1 MVLYKV
7 SIFIILIINAMS
19 LKAQYSDYDYAQSEA
34 QKLKESVLIVRV
46 PVNGP
51 KVRYLKTKIKESIDS
66 KARQSLQKELDYA
79 ENDNRDRFDAIREV
93 FKSQYTFSDVLF
105 LPDSSYL
112 DFENDKKVKIYK
124 DSGEE
129 ILITKKPQTYFLMIA
144 GENSDQWILV
154 DAGLRPIGKPFP
166 YRATVF
172 MSGLR
177 RVFYRK
183 TYYRKQISWF
193 QKKLEALMI

>member
-1 MVLYKV
+1 
-7 SIFIILIINAMS
+7 MS
-19 LKAQYSDYDYAQSEA
+19 LRSQDSDYDYAQMEA
-34 QKLKESVLIVRV
+34 QKLKESVLVVRV

-51 KVRYLKTKIKESIDS
+51 KIRYLKTKIKESVDI
-66 KARQSLQKELDYA
+66 KILQSLQEELDHT
-79 ENDNRDRFDAIREV
+79 EKDNQNRFETIREV

-129 ILITKKPQTYFLMIA
+129 ILITKKPQMYFLLVA
-144 GENSDQWILV
+144 GENADQWILV
-154 DAGLRPIGKPFP
+154 NDGLKPLDKPFP

-172 MSGLR
+172 MSGFR

-183 TYYRKQISWF
+183 TYYKRQISWF
-193 QKKLEALMI
+193 QKKLDALLI

>member
-1 MVLYKV
+1 
-7 SIFIILIINAMS
+7 MS
-19 LKAQYSDYDYAQSEA
+19 LEAQYSDYDYAQTA
-34 QKLKESVLIVRV
+34 ARKLRESVLVVRV

-51 KVRYLKTKIKESIDS
+51 KVRYLKTKIKEPVDS

-79 ENDNRDRFDAIREV
+79 ENDNRERFDAIREV

-124 DSGEE
+124 VSGEE
-129 ILITKKPQTYFLMIA
+129 ILINKKPQTYFLLIA
-144 GENSDQWILV
+144 GENADQWILV
-154 DAGLRPIGKPFP
+154 NDGLKPLGKPFP